1 MDIQHKPFDDA
12 AIMFD
17 EEETAFRTVATH
29 DSTAVDLG
37 GDDMDQDRPGEVLV
51 VISKDFAATTNC
63 VITLTLI
70 DCDTTGGSYAVL
82 TPVQVTTAAMAKAGI
97 TTSEGEKYSLPIP
110 RDGVRQFL
118 KLRCIIGVATVTA
131 GSITAGVLK

>member
-1 MDIQHKPFDDA
+1 VDIQHKPFDDA

-17 EEETAFRTVATH
+17 EEETNFRTVATH
-29 DSTAVDLG
+29 DSAAVDLG

-51 VISKDFAATTNC
+51 VISKTFAATATAT
-63 VITLTLI
+63 ITLALI
-70 DCDTTGGSYAVL
+70 DCDTLAGSYAVL
-82 TPVQVTTAAMAKAGI
+82 TPVQVTTAAIAKADI
-97 TTSEGEKYSLPIP
+97 ETTEGEKYSLPIP

-118 KLRCIIGVATVTA
+118 KLRCIIGTAAVTA